1 MFFSDNFY
9 LGLDFS
15 FLDKFFLNDF
25 SFYGEFSYF
34 SVLGEFLD
42 SKDLEEDIFFDFEG
56 SGFFLSSMGVNG
68 YEDMREC
75 IEEINKVDSLFEEI
89 QLVMILENKFSDF
102 LVSLQQ

>member
-42 SKDLEEDIFFDFEG
+42 SKDLEEDIFF
-56 SGFFLSSMGVNG
+56 
-68 YEDMREC
+68 
-75 IEEINKVDSLFEEI
+75 
-89 QLVMILENKFSDF
+89 
-102 LVSLQQ
+102 